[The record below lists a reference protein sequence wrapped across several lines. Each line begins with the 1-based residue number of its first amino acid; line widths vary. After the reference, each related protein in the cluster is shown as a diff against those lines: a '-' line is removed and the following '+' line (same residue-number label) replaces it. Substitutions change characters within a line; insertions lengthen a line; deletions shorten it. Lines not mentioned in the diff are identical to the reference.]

1 MRESLHKL
9 LSNTIVFEY
18 SLPNKEKEINR
29 SKHTTEKD
37 NCMKVGTTDLDVA
50 KAIFNIRWVHIIIST
65 DQREIISRTHLH
77 YILQK

>member
-50 KAIFNIRWVHIIIST
+50 KAIFNIR
-65 DQREIISRTHLH
+65 
-77 YILQK
+77 